1 MFTNGTWVQAAF
13 TTNIVIDIRG
23 EVPREFAV
31 PTNWSL
37 TPSGLIG
44 ADRFRLMFI
53 TYAGFDSSE
62 TDISKYNE
70 YVQSQ
75 AKATN
80 AHTDIKPYHSTFRVL
95 GSTADMDARDN
106 TSTTSSDP
114 SSVIYWL
121 NGTKVAD
128 NYADLYDD
136 LWDDEAH
143 PRNRHGNTVSPGVV
157 WTGSMIDGTE
167 GGTQTQGSG
176 ALGRPFVVAGQ
187 LNGTGGPL
195 DYGTALHNSSSAWPY
210 YALSNIFVAPNTPAT
225 GQPTITGT
233 PRVDEELTAET
244 SGITDPEGTGN
255 AVFTYQ
261 WTRVDGDTETDIQG
275 ATRSTYTPKTVDAD
289 QQIKVR
295 VSFTDDRGHSEGP
308 LVSEPTALIVGRD
321 VLVKNTGLAS
331 DGSPQGLTNSRKL
344 RAQAFTTGAF
354 AEGYNLDAIGFLFN
368 NIASTT
374 TAGSHLTATLNE
386 ETSGDPG
393 SVLCTLTDPTS
404 FTSDGLQSFTAPTSG
419 TACPTLSANTTY
431 FAVIQ
436 RVTVTSDAI
445 TLKLTNSSGEDPGSL
460 VEFSVGNDR
469 HHSQTGTSWTDVSG
483 QSYQIEV
490 KGTSAVEPIVSDHRT
505 WVDNR
510 QGDAATTY
518 ENTGLFSIAQGFRT
532 GDTAGIFEIHEI
544 HVDFDSGHTDHHRVK
559 VLITESTTPEADDN
573 RGTPS
578 GYSKGGQFYPQT
590 VTSGGTVT
598 FPRHSGHNW
607 LEANRNYFLIISSK
621 SASDDV
627 GPTLRLTAYQG
638 QTSDDGWAVDNHAY
652 SKEKADHARWTKQD
666 HPVRFRISGQFHQGL
681 SLFEEPHA
689 HESCPNKPC
698 VVAVLETTENM
709 EMEGRRFPGSMG
721 TGNTWISTQE
731 NIEFKAALWPIPT
744 GTQWVEF
751 DYYTSSGS
759 ATAGEDF
766 QNTSGTVRFSAGDKL
781 KTIKVELID
790 DVHEDSGEFLQMN
803 ISRYTTDATVGGR
816 IYETGDL
823 KVRTSNGYSLPDVG
837 KYLALGTIHNSEE
850 TTGARYIRVS
860 GATVTE
866 GKETAAEF
874 TISLSGVLTAPVW
887 FNYTTVDGSAVA
899 GTHYTATSGETH
911 IPHGAT
917 SVTVPVPIL
926 DHDDDVHTGD
936 REFTL
941 QLSKVTVAAIGTD
954 SATVTIRDDEP
965 QPLIARFTNLPEGNH
980 GETSFNFDI
989 SFNQDVAT
997 QKLAMQND
1005 VMTVTNGEIT
1015 SAERV
1020 SGQSRL
1026 WRITVRPVDG
1036 RDVTVELPATTGC
1049 SATGAVHQ
1057 RGRPPAALQQHH
1069 PHVQRHQAKRQVRP
1083 PQPPQRRRCLHRRA
1097 ALQRRARHHRR
1108 RTAGPRHHHPGRQH
1122 HQRHRQKRRQQTRLD
1137 DHRPAQRP
1145 GQRGHQPQA
1154 PEELRHRRA
1163 YLHRGRRAAVQRP
1176 HQHGPRPGTAHGLG
1190 RRRHRRRRRKPDLHG
1205 HAQQGD
1211 PGQVLRQ
1218 LCDLRRDGDSGRRLH
1233 RRQWRAGLHVW
1244 RRSPGRD
1251 RARAQRRGRRDR
1263 HPHALRPQ
1271 PVRAYRRRRGH
1282 RHDSGRR
1289 PGAGHAQQPGDR
1301 PAVHHRHAKGR

>member
-23 EVPREFAV
+23 ETPREFAV

-261 WTRVDGDTETDIQG
+261 WTRVEGDTETDIQG

-321 VLVKNTGLAS
+321 VLVKNTGQPINTALSITLAA
-331 DGSPQGLTNSRKL
+331 NVNKK
-344 RAQAFTTGAF
+344 AQAFTTGTDSS
-354 AEGYNLDAIGFLFN
+354 GYELTGIGFYFTT
-368 NIASTT
+368 IADPD
-374 TAGSHLTATLNE
+374 TAGSELTATLNASS
-386 ETSGDPG
+386 SGTPG
-393 SVLCTLTDPTS
+393 GALCTLEDPAS
-404 FTSDGLQSFTAPTSG
+404 FAAPGVHIFTAPTTG
-419 TACPTLSANTTY
+419 ADLCPNLSANTDY
-431 FAVIQ
+431 FAVLD
-436 RVTVTSDAI
+436 RANN
-445 TLKLTNSSGEDPGSL
+445 NSSNIANGVANNNNEDAGSL
-460 VEFSVGNDR
+460 PGWSI
-469 HHSQTGTSWTDVSG
+469 SSTGHTHWPGPGWVS
-483 QSYQIEV
+483 SSDSPNMIEV
-490 KGTSAVEPIVSDHRT
+490 RGQAATLHIDSDHRT

-532 GDTAGIFEIHEI
+532 GDTAGIFEIH
-544 HVDFDSGHTDHHRVK
+544 VDFDSGHTDHHRVK

-578 GYSKGGQFYPQT
+578 GYWKGGQFYPQT

-627 GPTLRLTAYQG
+627 GPTLRLTASQG
-638 QTSDDGWAVDNHAY
+638 QTSNDGWTVDNHAY

-709 EMEGRRFPGSMG
+709 GMEGRRSQRTMG

-790 DVHEDSGEFLQMN
+790 DPHEDSGELLQMN
-803 ISRYTTDATVGGR
+803 IDRYTTTANVGGR
-816 IYETGDL
+816 TYQTGDL
-823 KVRTSNGYSLPDVG
+823 KVRTGGGYPFPDVG
-837 KYLALGTIHNSEE
+837 KYSALGTIHNSEE
-850 TTGARYIRVS
+850 TTETRYIRVS

-866 GKETAAEF
+866 GEETAAEF
-874 TISLSGVLTAPVW
+874 T
-887 FNYTTVDGSAVA
+887 
-899 GTHYTATSGETH
+899 
-911 IPHGAT
+911 
-917 SVTVPVPIL
+917 
-926 DHDDDVHTGD
+926 
-936 REFTL
+936 
-941 QLSKVTVAAIGTD
+941 
-954 SATVTIRDDEP
+954 
-965 QPLIARFTNLPEGNH
+965 
-980 GETSFNFDI
+980 
-989 SFNQDVAT
+989 
-997 QKLAMQND
+997 
-1005 VMTVTNGEIT
+1005 
-1015 SAERV
+1015 
-1020 SGQSRL
+1020 
-1026 WRITVRPVDG
+1026 
-1036 RDVTVELPATTGC
+1036 
-1049 SATGAVHQ
+1049 
-1057 RGRPPAALQQHH
+1057 
-1069 PHVQRHQAKRQVRP
+1069 
-1083 PQPPQRRRCLHRRA
+1083 
-1097 ALQRRARHHRR
+1097 
-1108 RTAGPRHHHPGRQH
+1108 
-1122 HQRHRQKRRQQTRLD
+1122 
-1137 DHRPAQRP
+1137 
-1145 GQRGHQPQA
+1145 
-1154 PEELRHRRA
+1154 
-1163 YLHRGRRAAVQRP
+1163 
-1176 HQHGPRPGTAHGLG
+1176 
-1190 RRRHRRRRRKPDLHG
+1190 
-1205 HAQQGD
+1205 
-1211 PGQVLRQ
+1211 
-1218 LCDLRRDGDSGRRLH
+1218 
-1233 RRQWRAGLHVW
+1233 
-1244 RRSPGRD
+1244 SP
-1251 RARAQRRGRRDR
+1251 
-1263 HPHALRPQ
+1263 
-1271 PVRAYRRRRGH
+1271 
-1282 RHDSGRR
+1282 
-1289 PGAGHAQQPGDR
+1289 
-1301 PAVHHRHAKGR
+1301 

>member
-1 MFTNGTWVQAAF
+1 MRISFATVDNPVAASSQITVTLNAASSGFPGEELCTLSNPSTIAAATMVSFEAPDSCPALLPGATYYIVLTGAGGACGTIQANVTGTQGQHPDSAPGWTLDFPLDVFTNGTWVQAVF
-13 TTNIVIDIRG
+13 TNNIVIDVRG
-23 EVPREFAV
+23 EI
-31 PTNWSL
+31 PTELQAPENWSL
-37 TPSGLIG
+37 TPSGLKG
-44 ADRFRLMFI
+44 GDRFRLMFL
-53 TYAGFDSSE
+53 TDMGQRPDL
-62 TDISKYNE
+62 TDIAGYND
-70 YVQSQ
+70 YIKSQ
-75 AKATN
+75 AAASSLGIQN
-80 AHTDIKPYHSTFRVL
+80 YSYWFRVL
-95 GSTADMDARDN
+95 GSTVDVDARDN
-106 TSTTSSDP
+106 TGTTSSDP

-136 LWDDEAH
+136 SWDGEAH

-210 YALSNIFVAPNTPAT
+210 YGLSGIFVVPNTPAT
-225 GQPTITGT
+225 GHPTIAGT

-244 SGITDPEGTGN
+244 SGITDPEGADN

-261 WTRVDGDTETDIQG
+261 CTRVEGDTETDIQG

-295 VSFTDDRGHSEGP
+295 VSFSDYRGHGEGP
-308 LVSEPTALIVGRD
+308 LVSDPTALIVGRD

-490 KGTSAVEPIVSDHRT
+490 KGTSAVEPIVSDHRA

-559 VLITESTTPEADDN
+559 VLITESTTPESDDN
-573 RGTPS
+573 PGTPS
-578 GYSKGGQFYPQT
+578 GYWKGGQFYPQT

-621 SASDDV
+621 SASDDI
-627 GPTLRLTAYQG
+627 GPTLRLTASEG
-638 QTSDDGWAVDNHAY
+638 QTSDDGWTVDNHIY

-709 EMEGRRFPGSMG
+709 SMEGPRFQRTMG

-744 GTQWVEF
+744 GNQWVEF

-790 DVHEDSGEFLQMN
+790 DVHEDSGELLEMN
-803 ISRYTTDATVGGR
+803 IGRYTTDTTVGSR
-816 IYETGDL
+816 TYETGDL
-823 KVRTSNGYSLPDVG
+823 KVRTGGGYPFPDVG
-837 KYLALGTIHNSEE
+837 KYSALGTIHNSEE
-850 TTGARYIRVS
+850 TTGTRYIRVS

-866 GKETAAEF
+866 GEETAAEF
-874 TISLSGVLTAPVW
+874 TISLGGVLTAPVW

-917 SVTVPVPIL
+917 SVTVPVPML

-941 QLSKVTVAAIGTD
+941 QLSNVTVAAIGT
-954 SATVTIRDDEP
+954 T
-965 QPLIARFTNLPEGNH
+965 
-980 GETSFNFDI
+980 
-989 SFNQDVAT
+989 
-997 QKLAMQND
+997 
-1005 VMTVTNGEIT
+1005 
-1015 SAERV
+1015 
-1020 SGQSRL
+1020 
-1026 WRITVRPVDG
+1026 
-1036 RDVTVELPATTGC
+1036 
-1049 SATGAVHQ
+1049 
-1057 RGRPPAALQQHH
+1057 
-1069 PHVQRHQAKRQVRP
+1069 
-1083 PQPPQRRRCLHRRA
+1083 QPPSPSRTTSRRR
-1097 ALQRRARHHRR
+1097 
-1108 RTAGPRHHHPGRQH
+1108 
-1122 HQRHRQKRRQQTRLD
+1122 
-1137 DHRPAQRP
+1137 
-1145 GQRGHQPQA
+1145 
-1154 PEELRHRRA
+1154 
-1163 YLHRGRRAAVQRP
+1163 
-1176 HQHGPRPGTAHGLG
+1176 
-1190 RRRHRRRRRKPDLHG
+1190 
-1205 HAQQGD
+1205 
-1211 PGQVLRQ
+1211 
-1218 LCDLRRDGDSGRRLH
+1218 S
-1233 RRQWRAGLHVW
+1233 
-1244 RRSPGRD
+1244 
-1251 RARAQRRGRRDR
+1251 
-1263 HPHALRPQ
+1263 
-1271 PVRAYRRRRGH
+1271 
-1282 RHDSGRR
+1282 
-1289 PGAGHAQQPGDR
+1289 
-1301 PAVHHRHAKGR
+1301 